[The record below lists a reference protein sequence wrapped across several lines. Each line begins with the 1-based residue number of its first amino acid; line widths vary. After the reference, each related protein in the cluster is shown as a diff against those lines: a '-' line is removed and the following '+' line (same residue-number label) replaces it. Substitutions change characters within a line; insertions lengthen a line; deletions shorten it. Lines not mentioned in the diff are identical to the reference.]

1 MREDFVK
8 YLDVDGRRDDD
19 ESPTI
24 TKMLKTIT
32 GGQVLE
38 EPWKTTYDD
47 VFHHGQVA
55 EVFEMFDDRNSAEDI
70 MRKVVDQECG
80 EHFMSASDEL
90 LAKIYLQI
98 MFEIPLP
105 EESDGVRRMQSHMK
119 MLLVLMCQYGDWG
132 EEGLRQRVDV
142 TIDRYVFWA
151 TLAPNKGGD
160 RSAIA
165 VGSRVSIHGW

>member
-8 YLDVDGRRDDD
+8 YLDVDGRRGDD

-24 TKMLKTIT
+24 TNMLKTIT
-32 GGQVLE
+32 GRQVLE
-38 EPWKTTYDD
+38 EAWKITYDD
-47 VFHHGQVA
+47 VFHHSQV
-55 EVFEMFDDRNSAEDI
+55 EDVFEMFDDRNSAEDI
-70 MRKVVDQECG
+70 IRNVVNQECG
-80 EHFMSASDEL
+80 DHFLGASDEL

-119 MLLVLMCQYGDWG
+119 LLQVLMCQYGDWG
-132 EEGLRQRVDV
+132 EEDLRQMVDV

-151 TLAPNKGGD
+151 TLVPDKGGD
-160 RSAIA
+160 SGVASFF
-165 VGSRVSIHGW
+165 SRIV